1 MFALESRFY
10 RLCEIVFR
18 MLVLN
23 LLFLVVSFPI
33 VTFPAALRAVVD
45 AYEHPEAKL
54 LKPFLKNSK
63 SALLK
68 TLPLGVF
75 NLFSFLCG
83 LSLWRSA
90 ALTNSLFFSFL
101 TIIFLT
107 FLLSYNIN
115 LYVMQSKMQDRQN
128 LFDLF
133 RSSFFFTMM
142 HYHKGIGIL
151 VLAAIG
157 YFFTWQSAPGIF
169 YLFCLSGPL
178 YFYQKVLYLKRVDQ
192 Y

>member
-33 VTFPAALRAVVD
+33 VTFPAAMRAVVD

-54 LKPFLKNSK
+54 LSPFLKNSK

-75 NLFSFLCG
+75 NLFSLLCG

-90 ALTNSLFFSFL
+90 ALTNSLIVFLFFDHHFSY
-101 TIIFLT
+101 IF
-107 FLLSYNIN
+107 
-115 LYVMQSKMQDRQN
+115 V
-128 LFDLF
+128 
-133 RSSFFFTMM
+133 
-142 HYHKGIGIL
+142 
-151 VLAAIG
+151 VL
-157 YFFTWQSAPGIF
+157 QH
-169 YLFCLSGPL
+169 
-178 YFYQKVLYLKRVDQ
+178 
-192 Y
+192 

>member
-1 MFALESRFY
+1 VCDVCFRESFLSSLRNRFSYAGIESLVFGGIVSDRHVSSSFASSGR
-10 RLCEIVFR
+10 C
-18 MLVLN
+18 
-23 LLFLVVSFPI
+23 
-33 VTFPAALRAVVD
+33 
-45 AYEHPEAKL
+45 
-54 LKPFLKNSK
+54 
-63 SALLK
+63 LLK

-157 YFFTWQSAPGIF
+157 YFFTWQSAPSIF
-169 YLFCLSGPL
+169 YLFFVCLGPCI
-178 YFYQKVLYLKRVDQ
+178 FIKKCCI
-192 Y
+192 

>member
-1 MFALESRFY
+1 MITIR
-10 RLCEIVFR
+10 
-18 MLVLN
+18 
-23 LLFLVVSFPI
+23 
-33 VTFPAALRAVVD
+33 PAVAADQAFWFSLD
-45 AYEHPEAKL
+45 THLPTEAKL
-54 LKPFLKNSK
+54 LRPFLKNSK
-63 SALLK
+63 NALLK

-115 LYVMQSKMQDRQN
+115 LYVMQSKLQDRQN

-157 YFFTWQSAPGIF
+157 YFFTWHSAPSIF

-178 YFYQKVLYLKRVDQ
+178 YFYQKVLHLNRVDQ
-192 Y
+192 S